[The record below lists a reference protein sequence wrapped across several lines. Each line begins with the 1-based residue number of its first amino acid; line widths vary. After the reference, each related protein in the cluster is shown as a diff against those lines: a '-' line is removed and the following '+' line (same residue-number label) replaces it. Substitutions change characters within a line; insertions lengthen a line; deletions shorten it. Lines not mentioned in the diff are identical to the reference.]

1 MEQDEE
7 RIASS
12 RQLLVV
18 TTPCDFA
25 HTSGIIRSTS
35 PSPRLRGE
43 GRGEGEFHAFGRAES
58 PPHPKPSGF
67 DLSPQAGRGANTR
80 ASAISPRDPRE
91 LCIE

>member
-1 MEQDEE
+1 
-7 RIASS
+7 
-12 RQLLVV
+12 V
-18 TTPCDFA
+18 
-25 HTSGIIRSTS
+25 
-35 PSPRLRGE
+35 RGN
-43 GRGEGEFHAFGRAES
+43 FHAFGRAES